1 LERSLLFWVCI
12 RRLRFVYPQK
22 QRARKPATKHQ
33 IRRQRRCPRRAKQG
47 GRGGRRMGQC
57 PCFGSAKAA
66 EQERRAEAERLESQD
81 ARAKA
86 AEAAQRRQEE
96 FDKSAAGRA
105 AKAQMKAM
113 KESKTSN
120 QGEPVLKWQMGS

>member
-1 LERSLLFWVCI
+1 
-12 RRLRFVYPQK
+12 
-22 QRARKPATKHQ
+22 
-33 IRRQRRCPRRAKQG
+33 
-47 GRGGRRMGQC
+47 MGQC
-57 PCFGSAKAA
+57 PCFGGAQAA
-66 EQERRAEAERLESQD
+66 ERDRAAAEAGRREAQE

-86 AEAAQRRQEE
+86 AEAAQRRQAE

-120 QGEPVLKWQMGS
+120 QGEPVLKWQMG

>member
-1 LERSLLFWVCI
+1 
-12 RRLRFVYPQK
+12 
-22 QRARKPATKHQ
+22 
-33 IRRQRRCPRRAKQG
+33 
-47 GRGGRRMGQC
+47 MGQC
-57 PCFGSAKAA
+57 PCFGSAQAA
-66 EQERRAEAERLESQD
+66 EQERRAEEDRLESQD

-86 AEAAQRRQEE
+86 AEAAQRRQEA

>member
-1 LERSLLFWVCI
+1 
-12 RRLRFVYPQK
+12 
-22 QRARKPATKHQ
+22 
-33 IRRQRRCPRRAKQG
+33 
-47 GRGGRRMGQC
+47 MGQC
-57 PCFGSAKAA
+57 PCFGSA
-66 EQERRAEAERLESQD
+66 ERERLAEADRRESQD

-86 AEAAQRRQEE
+86 AEAAQRSFCSDPQNITRPTWRATEE
-96 FDKSAAGRA
+96 YDKSAAGRA